1 VADRLLT
8 TRELAAWLGVSPE
21 TVLRRWR
28 AGELPGFR
36 IASNALRFDPDEV
49 RDWLEGRR
57 GVRGASFVEEMGGER

>member
-1 VADRLLT
+1 MTGRLLT
-8 TRELAAWLGVSPE
+8 TRELAAYLGVSPE

-57 GVRGASFVEEMGGER
+57 GRPNGRQLEEART